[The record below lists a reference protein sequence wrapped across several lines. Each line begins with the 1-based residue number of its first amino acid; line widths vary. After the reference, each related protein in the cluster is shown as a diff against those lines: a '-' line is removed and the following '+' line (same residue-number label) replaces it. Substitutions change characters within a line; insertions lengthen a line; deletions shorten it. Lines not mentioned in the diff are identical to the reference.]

1 MRSTKNASI
10 IVGVFFVLFILFIP
24 EAGNTATV
32 SSTLNV
38 SVSAVV
44 QAPPPPEEPDTI
56 VRFTGLAYPGSELT
70 FERNG
75 TFLATV
81 PADPNA
87 RFDVA
92 IEMDPGT
99 YTFSIQGEDVD
110 GREGPVFNI
119 SVTLTSGVTVTIT
132 GIFLGPTIEADQS
145 SIQVGDTITF
155 LGITIPDSD
164 VNLFVSSETVTS
176 YDTSSDNDGLWSQ
189 SLIAGEDL
197 LTPGN
202 HEARSK
208 ATSDDGE
215 ISEYSKTVAFTV
227 TDEDEPDP
235 CEFST
240 PGDLNCDSFVN
251 LVDFSILMFYWE
263 QSNPANARADINNDG
278 IVDII
283 DFSIMMFYWTG

>member
-10 IVGVFFVLFILFIP
+10 IFGVFFVLLVFFVP
-24 EAGNTATV
+24 EIGRAATV
-32 SSTLNV
+32 ESTLNV
-38 SVSAVV
+38 SVSAIV

-70 FERNG
+70 FEKNG

-81 PADPNA
+81 PADPAA

-99 YTFSIQGEDVD
+99 YTFSIYGEDVD

-132 GIFLGPTIEADQS
+132 GIFLGPTIEADKS
-145 SIQVGDTITF
+145 SVQVGDTITL

-164 VNLFVSSETVTS
+164 VDLFISSETVTS
-176 YDTSSDNDGLWSQ
+176 YDTGSDNDGLWSQ
-189 SLIAGEDL
+189 SLIAGKDL

-208 ATSDDGE
+208 ATSNGGE
-215 ISEYSKTVAFTV
+215 VSEFSKTVAFTV
-227 TDEDEPDP
+227 TDEEKPDP
-235 CEFST
+235 CEFAT
-240 PGDLNCDSFVN
+240 PGDLNCDGYVD

-263 QSNPANARADINNDG
+263 QSNPANERADINSDG